1 MTQEMSRILS
11 REHENLC
18 RAVYRESAIVMKRA
32 YDVFLEDI
40 AGRRFIDF
48 TAGGVSAV
56 GYSHPRVVEA
66 AVKQAREGLDQCDIA
81 LGVYDLR
88 NDLIEEVK
96 QWVPSKLANGKVAF
110 GHSGSDIMERAIR
123 LTRFATNRPII
134 ISYYEAHHGATP
146 GALSASPTLREMG
159 SHTIARFFQLP
170 GFFYMPFPDSY
181 RPWSGEGSD
190 AGKASLAF
198 LERLL
203 QTVISPSQVAG
214 IMVEPVLS
222 YGGNIVPPDGYFQE
236 LAKICKDYEIPL
248 ISDEVMTGIGK
259 TGRMFALEHW
269 GVWPD
274 VLCIG
279 KALSGNI
286 PLTLLVAENDL
297 AEKWGRENSVGMSKD
312 GQLLGCAVALETLRI
327 VREEKL
333 VQHAEKMGHYLLKRL
348 QDLQEDLQLPGQI
361 RGKGLMLGFDLVKD
375 ERTRKPATQLAT
387 KTIEFA
393 LKEGLVVGSV
403 GAQHNVLRFVPP
415 LTIQEQHIDEA
426 MGHLEKAFRASKDR
440 RQEP

>member
-1 MTQEMSRILS
+1 LTQEISRILA

-18 RAVYRESAIVMKRA
+18 RALYRDTAIVMKRA
-32 YDVFLEDI
+32 YDVFLEDVQ
-40 AGRRFIDF
+40 GKRFIDF
-48 TAGGVSAV
+48 TAGGVTAV

-66 AVKQAREGLDQCDIA
+66 AVRQAKEGLDQCDIA
-81 LGVYDLR
+81 WGVYDLR

-96 QWVPSKLANGKVAF
+96 RWIPSKLTNGKVAF

-123 LTRFATNRPII
+123 LTRFATNRPVI

-181 RPWSGEGSD
+181 RPWFGEGAD
-190 AGKASLAF
+190 AGKASLAY

-214 IMVEPVLS
+214 IMIEPILS
-222 YGGNIVPPDGYFQE
+222 YGGNVVPPEGYFQK
-236 LAKICKDYEIPL
+236 LAEICQHYGIPL

-269 GVWPD
+269 GVWPN

-327 VREEKL
+327 VREERL
-333 VQHAEKMGHYLLKRL
+333 VEHAEKMGRYLLKSLIDL
-348 QDLQEDLQLPGQI
+348 QDDLRIPGQI

-375 ERTRKPATQLAT
+375 EKTRTPSTERAA
-387 KTIEFA
+387 KTIQLA
-393 LKEGLVVGSV
+393 LKEGLVVGAV
-403 GAQHNVLRFVPP
+403 GSQHNVLRFTPP

-426 MGHLEKAFRASKDR
+426 MAHLEKAFQASRD
-440 RQEP
+440 ESP

>member
-1 MTQEMSRILS
+1 
-11 REHENLC
+11 
-18 RAVYRESAIVMKRA
+18 MKRA
-32 YDVFLEDI
+32 YDVFLEDVQ
-40 AGRRFIDF
+40 GKRFIDF
-48 TAGGVSAV
+48 TAGGVTAV

-66 AVKQAREGLDQCDIA
+66 AVRQAKEGLDQCDIA
-81 LGVYDLR
+81 WGVYDLR

-96 QWVPSKLANGKVAF
+96 RWIPSKLTNGKVAF

-123 LTRFATNRPII
+123 LTRFATNRPVI

-181 RPWSGEGSD
+181 RPWFGEGAD
-190 AGKASLAF
+190 AGKASLAY

-214 IMVEPVLS
+214 IMIEPILS
-222 YGGNIVPPDGYFQE
+222 YGGNVVPPEGYFQK
-236 LAKICKDYEIPL
+236 LAEICQHYGIPL

-269 GVWPD
+269 GVWPN

-327 VREEKL
+327 VREERL
-333 VQHAEKMGHYLLKRL
+333 VEHAEKTGRYLLKSLIDL
-348 QDLQEDLQLPGQI
+348 QDDLRIPGQI

-375 ERTRKPATQLAT
+375 EKTRTPSTERAA
-387 KTIEFA
+387 KTIQLA
-393 LKEGLVVGSV
+393 LKEGLVVGAV
-403 GAQHNVLRFVPP
+403 GSQHNVLRFTPP

-426 MGHLEKAFRASKDR
+426 MAHLEKAFQASRD
-440 RQEP
+440 ESP

>member
-1 MTQEMSRILS
+1 
-11 REHENLC
+11 
-18 RAVYRESAIVMKRA
+18 MKRA
-32 YDVFLEDI
+32 SDVFLEDVQ
-40 AGRRFIDF
+40 GKRFIDF
-48 TAGGVSAV
+48 TAGGVTAV

-66 AVKQAREGLDQCDIA
+66 AVRQAKEGLDQCDIA
-81 LGVYDLR
+81 WGVYDLR

-96 QWVPSKLANGKVAF
+96 RWIPSKLTNGKVAF

-123 LTRFATNRPII
+123 LTRFATNRPVI

-181 RPWSGEGSD
+181 RPWFGEGAD
-190 AGKASLAF
+190 AGKASLAY

-214 IMVEPVLS
+214 IMIEPILS
-222 YGGNIVPPDGYFQE
+222 YGGNVVPPEGYFQK
-236 LAKICKDYEIPL
+236 LAEICQHYGIPL

-269 GVWPD
+269 GVWPN

-327 VREEKL
+327 VREERL
-333 VQHAEKMGHYLLKRL
+333 VEHAEKMGRYLLKSLIDL
-348 QDLQEDLQLPGQI
+348 QDDLRIPGQI

-375 ERTRKPATQLAT
+375 EKTRTPSTERAA
-387 KTIEFA
+387 KTIQLA
-393 LKEGLVVGSV
+393 LKEGLVVGAV
-403 GAQHNVLRFVPP
+403 GSQHNVLRFTPP

-426 MGHLEKAFRASKDR
+426 MAHLEKAFQASRD
-440 RQEP
+440 ESP